1 MGPSVLLTHPAAG
14 VTQITLDRPD
24 QLNTLDEAMVT
35 DLHEALRGLATAAD
49 CRVVV
54 LAATGRAFCAGLDLD
69 AYVARTADPEQTTPA
84 ARLALQESLSS
95 LVLALRGLPQP
106 VVAAI
111 QGATVG
117 GGLGIALAC
126 DIRLAAPAARF
137 GTGFIK
143 VGLSGCDIGVSWLL
157 PRIVGSARAFELLL
171 TGRVLEAEEAE
182 RIGMVSRLV
191 PADDL
196 LDEAVSVASLVA
208 SYGPLGVRMTKDVM
222 WSQLEVSSLRAGID
236 LEDRTQVVA
245 TLTHDHAE
253 AVAAF
258 LAHRQPRFV
267 DR

>member
-1 MGPSVLLTHPAAG
+1 MVPTVLVNRPVDG
-14 VTQITLDRPD
+14 VAEVVLDRPD
-24 QLNTLDEAMVT
+24 HLNALDGPTVAALHTALQEVATLP
-35 DLHEALRGLATAAD
+35 D

-54 LAATGRAFCAGLDLD
+54 LCATGRAFCAGLDLD
-69 AYVARTADPEQTTPA
+69 AYTERTAAPERTTPA

-95 LVLALRGLPQP
+95 LVLAIRDLPQP

-111 QGATVG
+111 QGAAVG

-126 DIRLAAPAARF
+126 DIRLASPQARF
-137 GTGFIK
+137 GTAFIK

-157 PRIVGSARAFELLL
+157 PRLVGSARAFELLL
-171 TGRVLEAEEAE
+171 TGRTIDADEAE
-182 RIGMVSRLV
+182 RIGLVSRVV
-191 PADDL
+191 PAQDL
-196 LDEAVSVASLVA
+196 PAEALEVARLVA

-245 TLTHDHAE
+245 TLTADHAE
-253 AVAAF
+253 AVTAF
-258 LAHRQPRFV
+258 REHRAPRFT